1 MSYAVAVQAITTLAP
16 IALSK
21 AVEMKN
27 ANKQAEITLDQQQ
40 RQAKNDLI
48 IGVAPHVVQLA
59 NECVKARTT
68 MQQIHQKSEE
78 VALEHEKMLRETEL
92 AKQVAADA
100 HTQQMEKIN
109 QMGENYKQV
118 MQANQQSLAMIEQ
131 RLTHLEQ
138 QETMLLSAMM
148 QPEYGIE
155 DKALF
160 KQELQRLHA
169 DKAQLYEAQNQV
181 NSQSHSAF
189 IHSCDA
195 HFEGPRTF
203 TDVGSS

>member
-16 IALSK
+16 IVSK
-21 AVEMKN
+21 TVDMRN
-27 ANKQAEITLDQQQ
+27 ANKQAAIELEKQK
-40 RQAKNDLI
+40 RQATHDLMV
-48 IGVAPHVVQLA
+48 GVSPHAVQLVT
-59 NECVKARTT
+59 ECVKARIT
-68 MQQIHQKSEE
+68 MQQIQQKSEE
-78 VALEHEKMLRETEL
+78 IALEYEKMLRETEL

-118 MQANQQSLAMIEQ
+118 MQANQQSLAIIEQ
-131 RLTHLEQ
+131 RFTHLEQ
-138 QETMLLSAMM
+138 LEAKLLTAMM

-155 DKALF
+155 DKTLF
-160 KQELQRLHA
+160 TQELQRLHA
-169 DKAQLYEAQNQV
+169 NKAQLYEAQNQL
-181 NSQSHSAF
+181 NSQNHSAF

-195 HFEGPRTF
+195 NFEGPRTF